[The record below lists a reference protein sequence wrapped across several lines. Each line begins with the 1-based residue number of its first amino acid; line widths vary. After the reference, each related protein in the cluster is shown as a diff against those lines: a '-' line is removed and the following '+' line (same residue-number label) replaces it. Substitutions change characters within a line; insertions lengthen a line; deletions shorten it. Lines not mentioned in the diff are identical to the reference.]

1 MKISVVIP
9 VYNTEKYLPACLD
22 SVLNQTHRGLEVIC
36 VNDGSPDDS
45 ASILAEYAARDSRV
59 RVLTQENHG
68 QAATRA
74 AGAAAASGEWIGFVD
89 SDDTVQPDMFER
101 LLANGEKYSADI
113 SCCGMTYIYPD
124 GHTVPHFGSGDVL
137 EMDHAGGIREL
148 LEGGR
153 IEPSMCNKL
162 YRASLVKNAELGS
175 SVRNNEDFV
184 VNFNLFSKAERS
196 VFEDVCL
203 YNYFRR
209 EGTMSADSE
218 SVRVLRDTLAAR
230 KFIWDNADDAARA
243 DAFRCWLSTVVN
255 LLNRLCVQDGAD
267 AKAFYDECLTSLKE
281 NAGRIGC
288 LSKKQRFAAELHL
301 RAPSVIR
308 AIYRI
313 YGRISLYRYEH

>member
-22 SVLNQTHRGLEVIC
+22 SVLNQTHRDLEVIC
-36 VNDGSPDDS
+36 VNDGSPDGS
-45 ASILAEYAARDSRV
+45 AAILAEYAARDPRV

-68 QAATRA
+68 LTASKA
-74 AGAAAASGEWIGFVD
+74 AGTAAASGEWIGFVD

-137 EMDHAGGIREL
+137 ELDHAGGIREL
-148 LEGGR
+148 LDGGR

-162 YRASLVKNAELGS
+162 YRASLIKNTPITAPI
-175 SVRNNEDFV
+175 RNNEDFV
-184 VNFNLFSKAERS
+184 VNFALFSKAERS

-203 YNYFRR
+203 YNYYRR

-218 SVRVLRDTLAAR
+218 AVPVLRDTLAAR
-230 KFIWDNADDAARA
+230 KFILDNADDAARA

-255 LLNRLCVQDGAD
+255 LLNRMCVQDGAD

>member
-22 SVLNQTHRGLEVIC
+22 SVLNQTHRDLEVIC
-36 VNDGSPDDS
+36 VNDGSPDGS
-45 ASILAEYAARDSRV
+45 ASILAEYAARDSRI

-68 QAATRA
+68 LTAAKA
-74 AGAAAASGEWIGFVD
+74 AGTAAASGEWIGFVD
-89 SDDTVQPDMFER
+89 SDDTIQPDMFER
-101 LLANGEKYSADI
+101 LLANGERHSADI

-124 GHTVPHFGSGDVL
+124 GHTVPHFGSGDVI
-137 EMDHAGGIREL
+137 EPDHAGGIREL
-148 LEGGR
+148 LDGGR
-153 IEPSMCNKL
+153 LEPSMCNKL
-162 YRASLVKNAELGS
+162 YRASLIKNTPITAPI
-175 SVRNNEDFV
+175 RNNEDFV
-184 VNFNLFSKAERS
+184 VNFALFSKAERS

-230 KFIWDNADDAARA
+230 KYILDNADDAARA

-288 LSKKQRFAAELHL
+288 LSKKQRFAAKLHL